1 MRLLEILTV
10 HNLMTSN
17 SHYCSGSFASSY
29 LYQKVITVI
38 EDVKEL
44 GSRRS
49 RDGTVLHSVTVDGSV
64 HTADD
69 SNPDHVRYVDASTG
83 RSSFWRQYSTLVM
96 RDVAMAARD
105 PALYYIQFAL
115 VLLFGFLVGAAFLRT
130 KYNIDKS
137 LVNVSGGLVWLVFMM
152 AYIQIFKVFYPML
165 PALLDTLML

>member
-1 MRLLEILTV
+1 MHTLKILIVYILTK
-10 HNLMTSN
+10 SD
-17 SHYCSGSFASSY
+17 SYYCSGSFASSY
-29 LYQKVITVI
+29 LYLKLISVI
-38 EDVKEL
+38 EDVKL
-44 GSRRS
+44 GGSRPL
-49 RDGTVLHSVTVDGSV
+49 RDGTALSSVTIDGTV
-64 HTADD
+64 GTVDD

-137 LVNVSGGLVWLVFMM
+137 LANVSGGLLWLVFMM
-152 AYIQIFKVFYPML
+152 AYIQIFKVY
-165 PALLDTLML
+165 